1 MKNTTQ
7 DTGLLRLISMSLLG
21 LTINANAEDL
31 GVIQVES
38 STITTREQ
46 THTEAST
53 VSTIGEETIKIIDPK
68 HLNEILQTVPGLTAD
83 VRGGEVAEI
92 HMRGVGQQE
101 FMNEDTGV
109 AIVIDGVP
117 VMQNGGKVR
126 INLEAIETIKVIK
139 GSASYL
145 YGNTARGG
153 AVVITTKKPKN
164 KNEYNV
170 SAVAGSYGYT
180 DYVGT
185 MYKGTDDYALHLNA
199 NIRSTDGFWEESA
212 LETESING
220 KIQYYINEH
229 SDITFAAD
237 ITDKYEESIR
247 GTVRGVTEA
256 TANPEGA
263 ADGDISYTTDN
274 NVDLDK
280 YFITYAN
287 SLGNDSNLLVTGYFY
302 NDLFDFRSTPYDSNA
317 DGSEDSYGTSNN
329 EDIIQRGIKSE
340 YQTKIASSA
349 LMIGIDLG
357 RARFNDYVETVAD
370 FSATVRGRTSNYYT
384 GELTDL
390 HNEEDKLALYAELKS
405 PVTKKLTTT
414 LNIRQDKQDFDY
426 SVRVLDSDGTSWTDT
441 TTDRTDSFTN
451 TSYRAGL
458 AYILDDKKIIFSNV
472 STGFRLPTIDQKYWG
487 DFDSSKQN
495 NPDLDVETSINYEMG
510 VRGEKPLADNR
521 LNYSLSLFQI
531 DSKDIISRADA
542 TYDRRSLTYENVGE
556 ASNRGVELTLSS
568 DHASMVYFNL
578 SYTYLDAFYTKHT
591 PFTSQ
596 SDADA
601 DGLDDIYDLVNNQL
615 PRTPK
620 HTVDISLGYKPTNQ
634 LTLLSEIFYRSNYY
648 ADEENQVKM
657 DGHHV
662 LNLQARYK
670 TKLSS
675 NSLEIFIKV
684 DNVFDDH
691 FFRTAYVTQDRDGD
705 DILTNEDASIFVD
718 PGRVYYAGL
727 EYIF

>member
-1 MKNTTQ
+1 MNNAIKKP
-7 DTGLLRLISMSLLG
+7 GLLKLVSTGLLG
-21 LTINANAEDL
+21 LTINAQAEDL
-31 GVIQVES
+31 GMIQVES

-46 THTEAST
+46 TQTEAST

-68 HLNEILQTVPGLTAD
+68 HLNEVLQTVPGLTAD

-101 FMNEDTGV
+101 YMGEDTGV

-126 INLEAIETIKVIK
+126 INLGAIKTIKVIK

-164 KNEYNV
+164 KNEYSV
-170 SAVAGSYGYT
+170 SAVAGSYGYS
-180 DYVGT
+180 DFVGT
-185 MYKGTDDYALHLNA
+185 MYKSTDDYALHLNA
-199 NIRSTDGFWEESA
+199 NVRSTDGFWEESA

-220 KIQYYINEH
+220 KAQYYINDH

-237 ITDKYEESIR
+237 ITDKYEEAIR
-247 GTVRGVTEA
+247 GSSTGVTAA
-256 TANPEGA
+256 TENPEGV
-263 ADGDISYTTDN
+263 ADGDISYTSDN

-280 YFITYAN
+280 YFITYEN
-287 SLGNDSNLLVTGYFY
+287 SLSNDSNLLVTGYYY

-317 DGSEDSYGTSNN
+317 DTSEDSYGTSNN

-340 YQTKIASSA
+340 YQTKVAQSA
-349 LMIGIDLG
+349 LMVGIDVG
-357 RARFNDYVETVAD
+357 RVRFNDYVETVAD
-370 FSATVRGRTSNYYT
+370 FSATVRGRTSNYYN

-390 HNEEDKLALYAELKS
+390 HSNEDKLALYAELKS
-405 PVTKKLTTT
+405 PVTDKLTTT
-414 LNIRQDKQDFDY
+414 LNVRQDKQDFDY
-426 SVRVLDSDGTSWTDT
+426 SVRVLDSDGTTWTDT
-441 TTDRTDSFTN
+441 TTARKDSFTN

-458 AYILDDKKIIFSNV
+458 AYELNDKKIIFSNI
-472 STGFRLPTIDQKYWG
+472 STGFRLPTISQKYQG

-495 NPDLDVETSINYEMG
+495 NPNLDVETSINYEIG
-510 VRGEKPLADNR
+510 VRGQKPLADNR

-531 DSKDIISRADA
+531 DTKDIISRADG
-542 TYDRRSLTYENVGE
+542 TYYRDSLYYDNVGE
-556 ASNRGVELTLSS
+556 ASNRGLEMTLSS
-568 DHASMVYFNL
+568 DHASKVYFDL
-578 SYTYLDAFYTKHT
+578 SYTFLDAFYTKHD
-591 PFTSQ
+591 PFISQ
-596 SDADA
+596 SDADG
-601 DGLDDIYDLVNNQL
+601 DTIDDVYDLVDNQL

-620 HTVDISLGYKPTNQ
+620 HTVDISLGYKPTSQ
-634 LTLLSEIFYRSNYY
+634 LTFLSEIYYRSDYY
-648 ADEENQVKM
+648 ADEENLVEM

-670 TKLSS
+670 TKLSG
-675 NSLEIFIKV
+675 NSLEMFIKV

-691 FFRTAYVTQDRDGD
+691 FFRTAYVNQDRDRD
-705 DILTNEDASIFVD
+705 DVLTDEDASIFVD

-727 EYIF
+727 EYMF